1 MAPNLLMNRH
11 MDQRSLLAAAA
22 AGVLIC
28 LSQAA
33 HAMPVGPQVF
43 CDTYG
48 EGETELCASGPP
60 PCALCHVQP
69 PELNAFG
76 IAVTAELLP
85 GMPRPLSLDDYAMGL
100 PDALFAVEDLDSDG
114 DDYSNIEEIGYGTF
128 PGDPLSNPSAQG
140 CPPSGSNEQYN
151 VCNYD
156 PAYAYK
162 KVMLDFC
169 GESPTYSSL
178 QSFAGL
184 AKSEQMAQLD
194 TILDLCLDSEFW
206 LGKNGQLWQLAH
218 KKIRPVGSLKFGE
231 DAGSVPASDYYDDYN
246 LFVWSQ
252 TDDRDVREVLLADY
266 YVTRGVGAEGGTT
279 YEQVSDL
286 TGQKMQSDRR
296 AGFLTTDW
304 VSLYNIMFTAVPR
317 TAAAQAYRAFLGY
330 DIARQEGLFPVSG
343 EPVDYDEKGVGA
355 PVCATCHSTLDPLT
369 YPWTRFNGIQNP
381 RGQYD
386 PNRILDDFLSEG
398 ANMAAMPEAGM
409 LLGQPVSDLLD
420 WAQVA
425 ANSSQFASATTT
437 DYWEFL
443 MGTAPAASELTE
455 FNGLWQGLIGL
466 YGYSVERM
474 LHELIKTE
482 AYGAP

>member
-1 MAPNLLMNRH
+1 MAPNLLTTTY
-11 MDQRSLLAAAA
+11 MDRPTFLAAAA
-22 AGVLIC
+22 FAALLC
-28 LSQAA
+28 LSQSAN
-33 HAMPVGPQVF
+33 AMPVGPQVF

-60 PCALCHVQP
+60 PCTLCHVQA
-69 PELNAFG
+69 PELNAYG
-76 IAVTAELLP
+76 LSVSAELLT

-100 PDALFAVEDLDSDG
+100 PDALAAVEDLDSDG

-128 PGDPLSNPSAQG
+128 PGDPLSNPSEQG
-140 CPPSGSNEQYN
+140 CPPSGSNDQYD

-156 PAYAYK
+156 QGYAYK

-169 GESPTYSSL
+169 GQSPSYADL
-178 QSFAGL
+178 QSFLGL
-184 AKSEQMAQLD
+184 TVSEQMTELD
-194 TILDLCLDSEFW
+194 VVLDICLDSEFW
-206 LGKNGQLWQLAH
+206 VGKNGQLWQLAH

-252 TDDRDVREVLLADY
+252 TDNRDAREMLLADY
-266 YVTRGVGAEGGTT
+266 YVTRGAGPGGETT
-279 YEQVSDL
+279 YAQVNDL
-286 TGQKMQSDRR
+286 VGQKMQTDRR
-296 AGFLTTDW
+296 AGLLTTDW

-330 DIARQEGLFPVSG
+330 DIARQEGLFPVAG
-343 EPVDYDEKGVGA
+343 EPVDYDEKGVTA
-355 PVCATCHSTLDPLT
+355 PVCAGCHSTLDPLT
-369 YPWTRFNGIQNP
+369 YPWTTFNGIQNP

-386 PNRILDDFLSEG
+386 PTRIVDDFLSEG
-398 ANMAAMPEAGM
+398 ANMASMPEAGV

-425 ANSSQFASATTT
+425 ANSSQFASAMTT
-437 DYWEFL
+437 DYWEFV
-443 MGTAPAASELTE
+443 MGTAPVASEMTE
-455 FNGLWQGLIGL
+455 FNDLWQGLMGM

-474 LHELIKTE
+474 LHALVKTE